1 MLTGS
6 IIAQEGTLVGIIKP
20 SGSLSGSIRPNA
32 NLIGRVAMSVDH
44 EYYIGEYDVTPKIKS
59 QVLETRDKLMSDD
72 VTVRA
77 ISFYEVSNPQ
87 GGTTFIIGGD

>member
-44 EYYIGEYDVTPKIKS
+44 EYYIGKYDVIPKIES

-72 VTVRA
+72 VTVKA
-77 ISFYEVSNPQ
+77 IPFYEVSNPQ